1 MPHSRVPENTTAN
14 EPQILGYPMKRHF
27 ARFPARSRYSKDLV
41 PPFHN
46 RIRKVYPLP
55 FAFAGL
61 TRKTEQMDDISLTDI
76 ELSGDC
82 QICLRRLERFEPV
95 FRMQFGP
102 EINNGWRTSVCSRC
116 LSAFV
121 ESLKRPGLRD
131 RFRSPK
137 ACEVC
142 ARPVYNLK
150 RWTVAQAICSPR
162 CRGIIDTERTKQRG
176 SSRSFG
182 FLA

>member
-1 MPHSRVPENTTAN
+1 MSVGGSNLFWEPGKRPFWTLSVPDVLLRDPAASASRLPHKLA
-14 EPQILGYPMKRHF
+14 G
-27 ARFPARSRYSKDLV
+27 FPALQRGSRFLPWCNSKSDRYL
-41 PPFHN
+41 
-46 RIRKVYPLP
+46 Y
-55 FAFAGL
+55 AFSSMHYL
-61 TRKTEQMDDISLTDI
+61 YCM
-76 ELSGDC
+76 DC

-95 FRMQFGP
+95 YRMHFGP
-102 EINNGWRTSVCSRC
+102 EIYNGWRTSVCSRC

-137 ACEVC
+137 PCELC

-150 RWTVAQAICSPR
+150 RRTVTRVICSPR
-162 CRGIIDTERTKQRG
+162 CRGIIDTERANQRG
-176 SSRSFG
+176 RSRSFG

>member
-1 MPHSRVPENTTAN
+1 MFDFAIPLQAPLGCRTN
-14 EPQILGYPMKRHF
+14 EQSFL
-27 ARFPARSRYSKDLV
+27 RSKGVVD
-41 PPFHN
+41 FHHGV
-46 RIRKVYPLP
+46 I
-55 FAFAGL
+55 AGL
-61 TRKTEQMDDISLTDI
+61 TDTHMLFSNMHYPYRM
-76 ELSGDC
+76 DC
-82 QICLRRLERFEPV
+82 QICLRGLERFEPV
-95 FRMQFGP
+95 YRMQFGP

-137 ACEVC
+137 PCEVC

-150 RWTVAQAICSPR
+150 RWTVTRAICSPR
-162 CRGIIDTERTKQRG
+162 CRGIIDTEPAKQRR

>member
-1 MPHSRVPENTTAN
+1 MLVFLLAADIRKIWFLHFTTA
-14 EPQILGYPMKRHF
+14 F
-27 ARFPARSRYSKDLV
+27 ARCTLR
-41 PPFHN
+41 
-46 RIRKVYPLP
+46 PLP
-55 FAFAGL
+55 FAGL
-61 TRKTEQMDDISLTDI
+61 TRKTEQMDDISLTDT

-95 FRMQFGP
+95 YRMQFAP

-131 RFRSPK
+131 CFRSPRP
-137 ACEVC
+137 CEVC

-150 RWTVAQAICSPR
+150 RWTITRVICSPR